1 MKQILVLIFFLLAA
15 FGVAAV
21 GGQFMPGDWYTGLVK
36 PSWNPPSWVFGPVW
50 TILYMTIAVSGW
62 LVWKQVGFLE
72 GRVAM
77 LVYLVQLVLNGAW
90 SWIFF
95 GLHRP
100 GLAFAEI
107 LVLWISIVSLVVL
120 FWRIRPLAGA
130 MLLPYAA
137 WVAFAAVLNGTIWR
151 LNL

>member
-1 MKQILVLIFFLLAA
+1 
-15 FGVAAV
+15 
-21 GGQFMPGDWYTGLVK
+21 
-36 PSWNPPSWVFGPVW
+36 
-50 TILYMTIAVSGW
+50 MTIAVSGW
-62 LVWKQVGFLE
+62 LVWKRVGFGE

-107 LVLWISIVSLVVL
+107 LVLWVAIVSLVVL